1 MLNQIRKIVDS
12 TAFQLFIIAAIIV
25 AGVLVGLETVPE
37 IAAKYALP
45 IYILDRIIIWIF
57 VGEFLLKLAA
67 EWPKSW
73 RYFGDGWNILDFA
86 IVVACFLPIDNN
98 YVLVIRMVR
107 LLRVL
112 KLLRALPK
120 LQLLVSALLKSL
132 PSMGY
137 VALLMTLLFYIYGVA
152 GTFMFGKND
161 PLHFGSLGASM
172 LSLFKMA
179 TLEGWIE
186 LMDIQV
192 YGCDRVGYDGGLAE
206 FCQHPTTSP
215 MSPLFFVTFIML
227 GAMIVINLLVGVMIT
242 SLEEAN
248 QEQIATEKKV
258 ATALLH
264 ETESHL
270 EEKLE
275 ELHKQLNQVQT
286 TLEIIRQK
294 PH

>member
-1 MLNQIRKIVDS
+1 MLDRIRKIVNS
-12 TAFQLFIIAAIIV
+12 SGFQLFIIAAIIV
-25 AGVLVGLETVPE
+25 AGILVGLETVPE
-37 IAAKYALP
+37 IAERYALQM
-45 IYILDRIIIWIF
+45 YVLDRIIIWIF
-57 VGEFLLKLAA
+57 VGELILKLAA

-73 RYFGDGWNILDFA
+73 HYFRDGWNILDFA

-98 YVLVIRMVR
+98 YVLVVRMVR

-132 PSMGY
+132 PSMSY

-172 LSLFKMA
+172 LSLFQMA

-192 YGCDRVGYDGGLAE
+192 YGCDRVGYEGGLAD
-206 FCQHPTTSP
+206 FCQNPATSP
-215 MSPLFFVTFIML
+215 MSPLFFVSFIML
-227 GAMIVINLLVGVMIT
+227 GAMIIINLLVGVMIT

-248 QEQIATEKKV
+248 QEQMKTEKEV
-258 ATALLH
+258 ATTLLH
-264 ETESHL
+264 ETEMNL

-275 ELHKQLNQVQT
+275 ELHQQLQQVQE
-286 TLEIIRQK
+286 TLEVIRQK
-294 PH
+294 PR